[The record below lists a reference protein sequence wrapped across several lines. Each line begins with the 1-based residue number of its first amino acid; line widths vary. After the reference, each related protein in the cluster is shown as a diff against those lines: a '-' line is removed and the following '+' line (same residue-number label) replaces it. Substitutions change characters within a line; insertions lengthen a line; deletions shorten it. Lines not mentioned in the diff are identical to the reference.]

1 MLENLDIVVINQPAA
16 RGGSNRQL
24 FDSLSHHWRQCEK
37 LKIRQG
43 GQE

>member
-16 RGGSNRQL
+16 RDGSNRQL
-24 FDSLSHHWRQCEK
+24 FDSLGRHWQQCEK
-37 LKIRQG
+37 HKTGLG